1 MTDEID
7 PIDLEV
13 LRSRL
18 ETIGEQACRAVEQT
32 AISPT
37 VTESKDYSV
46 TLLDANGDVIIGS
59 GPVTVH
65 YGAAAHSARSI
76 IARYGDE
83 IRPGDV
89 FMANDPHNG
98 GGLHPQDV
106 MVSQPI
112 YLEGRLIAWVGV
124 SAHMMDM
131 GGMTIG
137 SFSPDATECYQEC
150 FRMPPVRLFCEG
162 VELTDVWDLIRTNIR
177 MAQLVEMDLRGLVA
191 GAHFMADRLVGVV
204 EQTGLDKFVAS
215 LEAIRVLSETE
226 LRRRIALIADG
237 EYRSMSWV
245 EYQRNFYK
253 VPCTLTVAGDTM
265 IFDFAGAAPQ
275 TQHFF
280 NSKPF
285 IVESELV
292 MLLANLIAP
301 DLPFNAGIFAPI
313 EIRCPA
319 GSIIDARPPAPISA
333 SHMHASFN
341 AAGTAMEAVMMA
353 LGASPEAERHNY
365 LGGATWES
373 ALGNQL
379 WSWQGPDGEWDA
391 YVVLEGMWIGGSA
404 GQARDGNDLARNTV
418 GPPCEGSFPDIEV
431 LESWYP
437 LLFTERSC
445 RDSTGGA
452 GAHRAG
458 GGNRIIF
465 RPHGVE
471 RIHGTMFGMRRY
483 LPLQGFAGGRPGACN
498 QLLIHRADG
507 STEALDLISSGAMV
521 GKDDWFEM
529 RLGAGGGYGDPL
541 DRDPALVET
550 DIAQGRFAAEV
561 ARSSYGVVIGDA
573 AATERLRN
581 EMRRDRLKR
590 ARPPAKPL
598 ARTAVRIAGEAQ
610 PLFPG
615 VVQHGAVA
623 VAEAS
628 GAPLAVSP
636 DHWTD
641 GCAVLI
647 ERLWDADGPDV
658 IFRSWLD
665 PESGRA
671 LQVEALLGEDRD
683 RFMVAP
689 VRWTEAGNA
698 ERAAA

>member
-1 MTDEID
+1 MSDAID

-46 TLLDANGDVIIGS
+46 TLLDADGDVVIGS

-150 FRMPPVRLFCEG
+150 FRMPPVRLFREG
-162 VELTDVWDLIRTNIR
+162 VELTDVWDLLRTNIR

-191 GAHFMADRLVGVV
+191 GAHFMADRLVEVV

-215 LEAIRVLSETE
+215 LAAIRDLSETE
-226 LRRRIALIADG
+226 LRRRITLIADG
-237 EYRSMSWV
+237 SYRSMSWV
-245 EYQRNFYK
+245 EYQSNFYK

-275 TQHFF
+275 TTHFF

-353 LGASPEAERHNY
+353 LGASPEAERHNF

-373 ALGNQL
+373 GLGNQL
-379 WSWQGPDGEWDA
+379 WSWQGPNGDWDA

-404 GQARDGNDLARNTV
+404 GQARDGNDLGRNTV
-418 GPPCEGSFPDIEV
+418 GAACEGSFPDIEV

-458 GGNRIIF
+458 GGNRITF

-471 RIHGTMFGMRRY
+471 QIHGTMFGMRRW

-498 QLLIHRADG
+498 ELLIHRADG
-507 STEALDLISSGAMV
+507 STEALDLISSGALV
-521 GKDDWFEM
+521 GKDDRFEM
-529 RLGAGGGYGDPL
+529 RLGCGGGYGDPL
-541 DRDPALVET
+541 DRDPALVAT
-550 DIAQGRFAAEV
+550 DVAQGRITAEV
-561 ARSSYGVVIGDA
+561 ARSSYGIVLDNV
-573 AATERLRN
+573 AATEQLRD
-581 EMRRDRLKR
+581 EMRRDRLAH
-590 ARPPAKPL
+590 ARPAAKPI
-598 ARTAVRIAGEAQ
+598 ARGAVGISGDTQ

-615 VVQHGAVA
+615 VVQRGAIA

-628 GAPLAVSP
+628 GAPLAIAP
-636 DHWTD
+636 DHWSD
-641 GCAVLI
+641 GCPVLI
-647 ERLWDADGPDV
+647 ERLWGADGPDV

-665 PESGRA
+665 PETGRA

-683 RFMVAP
+683 RFIVAP
-689 VRWTEAGNA
+689 VRWTEAA
-698 ERAAA
+698 QARKAA

>member
-1 MTDEID
+1 
-7 PIDLEV
+7 
-13 LRSRL
+13 
-18 ETIGEQACRAVEQT
+18 
-32 AISPT
+32 
-37 VTESKDYSV
+37 
-46 TLLDANGDVIIGS
+46 
-59 GPVTVH
+59 
-65 YGAAAHSARSI
+65 
-76 IARYGDE
+76 
-83 IRPGDV
+83 
-89 FMANDPHNG
+89 
-98 GGLHPQDV
+98 
-106 MVSQPI
+106 
-112 YLEGRLIAWVGV
+112 
-124 SAHMMDM
+124 
-131 GGMTIG
+131 
-137 SFSPDATECYQEC
+137 
-150 FRMPPVRLFCEG
+150 
-162 VELTDVWDLIRTNIR
+162 

-191 GAHFMADRLVGVV
+191 GAHFMADRLVEVV
-204 EQTGLDKFVAS
+204 EHTGLDKFIAS
-215 LEAIRVLSETE
+215 LAAIRDLSEAE
-226 LRRRIALIADG
+226 LRRRISLIADG
-237 EYRSMSWV
+237 SYRSMSWV

-253 VPCTLTVAGDTM
+253 VPCTLTVAGDSM

-275 TQHFF
+275 TTHFF

-353 LGASPEAERHNY
+353 LGASPEAERHNF

-379 WSWQGPDGEWDA
+379 WSWQTPSGEQDA
-391 YVVLEGMWIGGSA
+391 YVVLEGMWVGGSA
-404 GQARDGNDLARNTV
+404 GQARDGNDLGRNTV
-418 GPPCEGSFPDIEV
+418 GADVEGSFPDIEV

-452 GAHRAG
+452 GRFRAG

-465 RPHGVE
+465 RPHGVDQ
-471 RIHGTMFGMRRY
+471 ILGTMFGMRRW

-498 QLLIHRADG
+498 ELLIHRADG
-507 STEALDLISSGAMV
+507 SVEALDMISSGAVV

-541 DRDPALVET
+541 DRDPAMVASDVAHE
-550 DIAQGRFAAEV
+550 RFAAEI

-573 AATERLRN
+573 DATERLR
-581 EMRRDRLKR
+581 EDMRRDRLAR
-590 ARPPAKPL
+590 ARPATKPI
-598 ARTAVRIAGEAQ
+598 ARNAVRIGGDAQ

-615 VVQHGAVA
+615 VVQHGGVA
-623 VAEAS
+623 IAEVS
-628 GAPLAVSP
+628 GAPLAVAP

-641 GCAVLI
+641 GCPVLV
-647 ERLWDADGPDV
+647 ERLWGEDGPDV

-665 PESGRA
+665 PQTGRA
-671 LQVEALLGEDRD
+671 LQVEALLGEDCD
-683 RFMVAP
+683 RFVVAP
-689 VRWTEAGNA
+689 IRWTEAA
-698 ERAAA
+698 EARKAA